1 MPMKRL
7 TVMLIS
13 LPLFCHAAFAN
24 NSQKSE
30 IELIKKQLVELQK
43 RLADLEAK
51 ANQQS
56 EPNTQNV
63 ATAKTNTAQP
73 KKPEDGT
80 IKLYATLRPTYG
92 YIEEQDDELMDIQ
105 DALSHAGFK
114 STYQFQ
120 PGWQAIAHGEWSI
133 DLGNNGDFGKARQV
147 YVALDSPIGQIG
159 LGKQRP
165 VQYTL
170 IAEYVDIFNHR
181 SSPFAYDVES
191 PFFVNNLVTY
201 ENQFNDF
208 KFMIGGQF
216 DGDNGDDFADFI
228 NTGLGYSSNGLHLSL
243 TYSTQNDFNEQQIKI
258 GETEVLAGMAALDIT
273 DNLYAAI
280 AYQDVDYQR
289 LTPRSGSTLDVSL
302 GYRFHPLYRAKLGFF
317 DFDDGINAY
326 GSNSHQGANLTL
338 EWLPSDNLR
347 FHLEYLT
354 KDFDFLLDSQSIS
367 IGFRYDYSQQWA
379 Y

>member
-1 MPMKRL
+1 MKRFNL
-7 TVMLIS
+7 L
-13 LPLFCHAAFAN
+13 LCAPLLFAHVAHADT
-24 NSQKSE
+24 SQENE
-30 IELIKKQLVELQK
+30 IELIKQQLLELQK

-51 ANQQS
+51 AKQQG
-56 EPNTQNV
+56 
-63 ATAKTNTAQP
+63 ATNKNDMPESPEVLQP
-73 KKPEDGT
+73 KKREDGS

-92 YIEEQDDELMDIQ
+92 YIEDQNDDFWDIQ

-114 STYQFQ
+114 STYQFK

-147 YVALDSPIGQIG
+147 YVALDSPIGQFG

-201 ENQFNDF
+201 ENQISDF
-208 KFMIGGQF
+208 KFMVGGQF
-216 DGDNGDDFADFI
+216 DGDSGDDFADFI
-228 NTGLGYSSNGLHLSL
+228 NTGLGYSRNGLHLAL
-243 TYSTQNDFNEQQIKI
+243 TYSRQNDYNQQQLKI
-258 GETEVLAGMAALDIT
+258 GKTEVVAGMAALDIS

-289 LTPRSGSTLDVSL
+289 VNSRSGSTLDVSL
-302 GYRFHPLYRAKLGFF
+302 AYRFHPLYRAKLGFF
-317 DFDDGINAY
+317 DFDDGN
-326 GSNSHQGANLTL
+326 SKLETKSHQGANLTF

-354 KDFDFLLDSQSIS
+354 KDFDALNDTQSIS
-367 IGFRYDYSQQWA
+367 VGFRYDYSQQWA

>member
-1 MPMKRL
+1 MKRFNIL
-7 TVMLIS
+7 LCA
-13 LPLFCHAAFAN
+13 PLLFSHVAHANDNQAN
-24 NSQKSE
+24 E
-30 IELIKKQLVELQK
+30 IELIKQQLVALQK
-43 RLADLEAK
+43 RLAGLEAK
-51 ANQQS
+51 ASQQG
-56 EPNTQNV
+56 
-63 ATAKTNTAQP
+63 ATNKNDVPENPEGLQP
-73 KKPEDGT
+73 KKNEDGS

-92 YIEEQDDELMDIQ
+92 YIEDHNDDFWDIQ

-114 STYQFQ
+114 STYQFK

-147 YVALDSPIGQIG
+147 YVALDSPVGQFG

-201 ENQFNDF
+201 ENQINDF

-216 DGDNGDDFADFI
+216 DGDSGDDFADFV
-228 NTGLGYSSNGLHLSL
+228 NTGLGYSRNGLHLAL
-243 TYSTQNDFNEQQIKI
+243 TYSTQDDYDQQQIKI
-258 GETEVLAGMAALDIT
+258 GKTEVVAGMAALDIS

-289 LTPRSGSTLDVSL
+289 VNSRSGTTLDVSL
-302 GYRFHPLYRAKLGFF
+302 AYRFHPLYRAKLGFF
-317 DFDDGINAY
+317 DFDDGN
-326 GSNSHQGANLTL
+326 SKLETKSHQGANLTF

-354 KDFDFLLDSQSIS
+354 KDFDALKDTQSIS
-367 IGFRYDYSQQWA
+367 VGFRYDYFQQWA

>member
-1 MPMKRL
+1 MKRFNL
-7 TVMLIS
+7 L
-13 LPLFCHAAFAN
+13 LCAPLLFGHVAHAN
-24 NSQKSE
+24 NSQTNE
-30 IELIKKQLVELQK
+30 IELIKQQLLELQK

-51 ANQQS
+51 ASKQG
-56 EPNTQNV
+56 
-63 ATAKTNTAQP
+63 ATNKNDMPENPEVLQP
-73 KKPEDGT
+73 KKSEDGS

-92 YIEEQDDELMDIQ
+92 YIEDQNDDFWDIQ

-114 STYQFQ
+114 STYQFK

-147 YVALDSPIGQIG
+147 YVALDSPIGQFG

-201 ENQFNDF
+201 ENQISDF
-208 KFMIGGQF
+208 KFMVGGQF
-216 DGDNGDDFADFI
+216 DGGSGDDFADFI
-228 NTGLGYSSNGLHLSL
+228 NTGLGYSRNGLHLAL
-243 TYSTQNDFNEQQIKI
+243 TYSRQNDYNQQQLKI
-258 GETEVLAGMAALDIT
+258 GKTEVVAGMAALDIS

-289 LTPRSGSTLDVSL
+289 VNSRSGATLDVSL
-302 GYRFHPLYRAKLGFF
+302 AYRFHPLYRAKLGFF
-317 DFDDGINAY
+317 DFDDGN
-326 GSNSHQGANLTL
+326 SNRETKSHQGANLTF

-354 KDFDFLLDSQSIS
+354 KDFDALDDTQSIS
-367 IGFRYDYSQQWA
+367 VGFRYDYSQQWA

>member
-1 MPMKRL
+1 MKRFNIL
-7 TVMLIS
+7 LCA
-13 LPLFCHAAFAN
+13 PLLFSHVAHANDNQAN
-24 NSQKSE
+24 E
-30 IELIKKQLVELQK
+30 IELIKQQLVALQK

-51 ANQQS
+51 ASQQA
-56 EPNTQNV
+56 P
-63 ATAKTNTAQP
+63 TNKNDVPENPEGLQP
-73 KKPEDGT
+73 KKNEDGS

-92 YIEEQDDELMDIQ
+92 YIEDHNDDFWDIQ

-114 STYQFQ
+114 STYQFK

-147 YVALDSPIGQIG
+147 YVALDSPVGQFG

-201 ENQFNDF
+201 ENQISDF

-216 DGDNGDDFADFI
+216 DGDSGDDFADFI
-228 NTGLGYSSNGLHLSL
+228 NTGLGYSRNGLHLAL
-243 TYSTQNDFNEQQIKI
+243 TYSRQNDYNQQQLKI
-258 GETEVLAGMAALDIT
+258 GKTEVVAGMAALDIS

-289 LTPRSGSTLDVSL
+289 VNSRSGSTLDVSL
-302 GYRFHPLYRAKLGFF
+302 AYRFHPLYRAKLGFF
-317 DFDDGINAY
+317 DFDDGN
-326 GSNSHQGANLTL
+326 SKLETKSHQGANLTL

-354 KDFDFLLDSQSIS
+354 KDFDALNDTQSIS
-367 IGFRYDYSQQWA
+367 VGFRYDYSQQWA

>member
-1 MPMKRL
+1 MKRFNIL
-7 TVMLIS
+7 LCA
-13 LPLFCHAAFAN
+13 PLLFSHVAHAN
-24 NSQKSE
+24 NNQANE
-30 IELIKKQLVELQK
+30 IELIKQQLLVLQK

-51 ANQQS
+51 ASQQA
-56 EPNTQNV
+56 P
-63 ATAKTNTAQP
+63 TNKNDVPENPEGLQP
-73 KKPEDGT
+73 KKSENGS

-92 YIEEQDDELMDIQ
+92 YIEDHNDDFWDIQ

-114 STYQFQ
+114 STYQFK

-147 YVALDSPIGQIG
+147 YVALDSPVGQFG

-201 ENQFNDF
+201 ENQINDF

-216 DGDNGDDFADFI
+216 DGDSGDDFADFV
-228 NTGLGYSSNGLHLSL
+228 NTGLGYSRNGLHLAL
-243 TYSTQNDFNEQQIKI
+243 TYSTQDDYDQQQIKI
-258 GETEVLAGMAALDIT
+258 GKTEVVAGMAALDIS

-289 LTPRSGSTLDVSL
+289 INSRSGATLDVSL
-302 GYRFHPLYRAKLGFF
+302 AYRFHPLYRAKLGFF
-317 DFDDGINAY
+317 DFDDGN
-326 GSNSHQGANLTL
+326 SKRETKSHQGANLTF

-354 KDFDFLLDSQSIS
+354 KDFDALDDTQSIS
-367 IGFRYDYSQQWA
+367 VGFRYDYSQQWA

>member
-1 MPMKRL
+1 MKRFNL
-7 TVMLIS
+7 L
-13 LPLFCHAAFAN
+13 LCAPLLFAHFAHADT
-24 NSQKSE
+24 SQENE
-30 IELIKKQLVELQK
+30 IELIKQQLLELQK
-43 RLADLEAK
+43 RLAELEAK
-51 ANQQS
+51 AKQQGATNKNNMS
-56 EPNTQNV
+56 ESPEV
-63 ATAKTNTAQP
+63 LQP
-73 KKPEDGT
+73 KKREDGS

-92 YIEEQDDELMDIQ
+92 YIEDQNDEFMDIQ

-114 STYQFQ
+114 STYQFK

-147 YVALDSPIGQIG
+147 YVALDSPIGQFG

-201 ENQFNDF
+201 ENQISDF

-216 DGDNGDDFADFI
+216 DGDSGDDFADFI
-228 NTGLGYSSNGLHLSL
+228 NTGLGYSRNGLHLAL
-243 TYSTQNDFNEQQIKI
+243 TYSRQNDYNQQQLKI
-258 GETEVLAGMAALDIT
+258 GKTEVVAGMAALDIS

-289 LTPRSGSTLDVSL
+289 VNSRSGATLDVSL
-302 GYRFHPLYRAKLGFF
+302 AYRFHPLYRAKLGFF
-317 DFDDGINAY
+317 DFDDGN
-326 GSNSHQGANLTL
+326 SKLETKSHQGANLTF

-354 KDFDFLLDSQSIS
+354 KDFDALNDTQSIS
-367 IGFRYDYSQQWA
+367 VGFRYDYSQQWA